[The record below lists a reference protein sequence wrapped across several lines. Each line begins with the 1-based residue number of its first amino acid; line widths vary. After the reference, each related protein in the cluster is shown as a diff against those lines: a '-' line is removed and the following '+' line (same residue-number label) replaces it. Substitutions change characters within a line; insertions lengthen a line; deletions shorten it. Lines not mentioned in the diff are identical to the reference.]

1 MDVVHTTTWP
11 QITLH
16 RWSVWMRYIHWS
28 TTDWGEDTDV
38 IKDRKVGPGG
48 ELGERQSTLEGE
60 EHTTEF
66 VEVQNQR

>member
-1 MDVVHTTTWP
+1 
-11 QITLH
+11 
-16 RWSVWMRYIHWS
+16 MRYIHWS

-48 ELGERQSTLEGE
+48 ELGERQSTLEGK